1 MTAVTVIGLVA
12 SLLIKS
18 YPLNTAMDEDWG
30 LERKE
35 QNVDE
40 EAASTIV
47 EKTNAA

>member
-12 SLLIKS
+12 SLLTKS

-35 QNVDE
+35 RVDE

-47 EKTNAA
+47 EKPDST